1 VKAQTSLFDIPE
13 GLWETEQYFQK
24 QYGLVAGV
32 DEAGRGPLAG
42 PVVAAAVVLPADLN
56 IPELNDSKKI
66 SEKKRLELFPIIKSE
81 SLAWA
86 IASASPVEIDEINI
100 LNATFLAMRRCL
112 QKVQA
117 EHVLVDGNHK
127 IREYFKPQS
136 PIVKGDGRVLSIAAA
151 SILAKVTRDKLME
164 IAHQEYP
171 EYFWDKN
178 KGYPSKPHQEAI
190 LAQGWTRFHRR
201 SFKVKNFA
209 QKQIKERET
218 ICSALGSVIDWKSNA

>member
-1 VKAQTSLFDIPE
+1 MQEQTSLFTAPE

-24 QYGLVAGV
+24 QYGRVVGV

-42 PVVAAAVVLPADLN
+42 PVVAAAVVLPPDLN
-56 IPELNDSKKI
+56 IPALNDSKKI
-66 SEKKRLELFPIIKSE
+66 SEKKRLELFPIIKQQA
-81 SLAWA
+81 LAWA
-86 IASASPVEIDEINI
+86 IATASPAEIDEINI

-127 IREYFKPQS
+127 IREYSKPQS

-151 SILAKVTRDKLME
+151 SILAKVTRDQLME

-171 EYFWDKN
+171 EYYWDKN
-178 KGYPSKPHQEAI
+178 KGYPAKIHQEAI
-190 LAQGWTRFHRR
+190 IDQGWTRYHRR

-209 QKQIKERET
+209 ERQIKERET
-218 ICSALGSVIDWKSNA
+218 ICLAPGGVIDWKSNA